1 VRSKHYIASL
11 FLTLGV
17 FGIMMSMMHYH
28 SDGLLCVHHAE
39 EQHYAEN
46 ELLCPVAGLIAIN
59 FDNSPSDY
67 TTILQYQETLVDVQ
81 ELLLSTDVHD
91 SLLGRAPPYMI

>member
-1 VRSKHYIASL
+1 
-11 FLTLGV
+11 
-17 FGIMMSMMHYH
+17 
-28 SDGLLCVHHAE
+28 VHHAE